1 METLSIL
8 LPALGIGV
16 IILML
21 VEFRTWRAG
30 RSVISAGQIALRMV
44 GGGILLV
51 LLAAIFLGLFIL
63 HLRHPHGQPILFLI
77 WWTGCLILAIGLL
90 FLALED
96 MRHVEQHQREQEHQI
111 WREFARMMAERMRG
125 DRGDKPRDNPDDRG

>member
-21 VEFRTWRAG
+21 VEFRAWRAG

>member
-8 LPALGIGV
+8 LPALAIGV

-21 VEFRTWRAG
+21 VEFRAWRAG

-44 GGGILLV
+44 GGAILLA

-63 HLRHPHGQPILFLI
+63 HLRNPHGQPIVFLA

-96 MRHVEQHQREQEHQI
+96 MRHVEQRQREQEHQI
-111 WREFARMMAERMRG
+111 WREFARMMAERMG
-125 DRGDKPRDNPDDRG
+125 GSRGDKPPGTPDERG

>member
-21 VEFRTWRAG
+21 VEFRAWRAG

-51 LLAAIFLGLFIL
+51 LLAAIFFGLFIL

>member
-21 VEFRTWRAG
+21 VEFRAWRAG

-63 HLRHPHGQPILFLI
+63 HLRSPHGQPILFLV
-77 WWTGCLILAIGLL
+77 WWTGCLTLAIGLL

-96 MRHVEQHQREQEHQI
+96 MRHVEQRQREQEHQI
-111 WREFARMMAERMRG
+111 WREFARMMAERIRRER
-125 DRGDKPRDNPDDRG
+125 DDKPPGAPNDSG

>member
-1 METLSIL
+1 MQTLSIL

-21 VEFRTWRAG
+21 VEFRAWRAG
-30 RSVISAGQIALRMV
+30 RSVISGGHVAVRMV
-44 GGGILLV
+44 GGVILLA
-51 LLAAIFLGLFIL
+51 LLTSIFLGLFIFR
-63 HLRHPHGQPILFLI
+63 LRSPHGQPVLFLI

-96 MRHVEQHQREQEHQI
+96 MRHVEQRQREREHQI
-111 WREFARMMAERMRG
+111 WREFARMMAERMTG
-125 DRGDKPRDNPDDRG
+125 DHGDKPPDNADDRR